1 MRTDSLPELSE
12 GAWPCGHLDFR
23 FLASTAVRDKISH
36 FPLEEV
42 LATGSSVLA
51 WRIPWTEEL
60 GGLQSIGSQS
70 LTWLKQLSTKHASK
84 IYKEFTQ
91 LNNKKK
97 KQDFFLKN
105 LLFLAIKCVVI
116 CYVSHRKW
124 KGHSMLSVGSEME
137 ELAGQVDTWAPLRRE
152 ARAGDKALK
161 GSWAYRWQF
170 KPLSAQNLKH
180 SPRSS
185 FSEAQKQKLFRF
197 WGTDFIHCYNQTP
210 TLCINDIQYP
220 YQIICL

>member
-1 MRTDSLPELSE
+1 MALWTPRLQISGLHSCERQNFSFSPGGGLGNRLQCSCLENPMDR
-12 GAWPCGHLDFR
+12 GAWWVTIHR
-23 FLASTAVRDKISH
+23 VAK
-36 FPLEEV
+36 
-42 LATGSSVLA
+42 
-51 WRIPWTEEL
+51 
-60 GGLQSIGSQS
+60 S